1 MREVVRQLDD
11 FSLDLVIDKDEG
23 YTEED
28 LDIEWSHWD
37 WEDSLRRGLSS
48 QKAEPRTQRT
58 ETDEDPLEER
68 TQRLSLD

>member
-11 FSLDLVIDKDEG
+11 FSLDFLIDKDEG

-28 LDIEWSHWD
+28 LDIEWSYWD
-37 WEDSLRRGLSS
+37 WDDSLRRGRSS
-48 QKAEPRTQRT
+48 QKAEQRTQRT

-68 TQRLSLD
+68 KQRLSLD